1 MVTLMLW
8 LYRRVLQCVVTVLSA
23 VTKTVLVLQIWVT
36 ALFIIVFM
44 LIAELVVKLGTV
56 FCRMVDCEERKE
68 D

>member
-1 MVTLMLW
+1 MVTLMQW
-8 LYRRVLQCVVTVLSA
+8 LYRKVSQCVVTVLSA

-56 FCRMVDCEERKE
+56 FCHMVGCEEKKE